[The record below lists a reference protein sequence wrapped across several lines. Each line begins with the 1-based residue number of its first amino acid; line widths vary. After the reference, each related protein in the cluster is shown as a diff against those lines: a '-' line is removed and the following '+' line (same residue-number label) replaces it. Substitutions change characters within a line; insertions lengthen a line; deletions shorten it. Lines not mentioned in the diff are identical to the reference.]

1 MIARYSTEAMD
12 RIWSDHA
19 RTETWLRVELAI
31 CEAAE
36 RHGAIPRGTTDA
48 IRAKAAFDLDRIAEL
63 EKETRHDLMAFV
75 RNVAEN
81 VGAPARYFHYGVTSY
96 DVIDTSLALMM
107 RESLTQTLRSLLA
120 LRKQV
125 RSLVKEHRDTPMIG
139 RTHGIHAEPITF
151 GYKAASWL
159 TELRRAARRL
169 SACKREI
176 SVGKVSGPVGV
187 RGVLGREVEA
197 EACRILGLRPD
208 PISTQIVA
216 RDRHANVLNV
226 IATLGATLDRIAMEL
241 RNLQRTEILEVQEEF
256 AAGQT
261 GSSAMPHKRNPWH
274 SETVCGLA
282 RVLRGNATA
291 MMESVATWHERD
303 LTNSSVE
310 RIVLPDS
317 FHLIDF
323 MLNRMTKVLAGL
335 EIRADRMRTNLE
347 LMGDLVYSEHLM
359 VALIGKGCSREE
371 AYKIAQRNAAR
382 AWEGEDYRAC
392 VSEDPDVQSRL
403 SPQEIEEVFS
413 LEHHLRHVGPAVDDV
428 LSDRR
433 TC

>member
-12 RIWSDHA
+12 RIWSDQA

-36 RHGAIPRGTTDA
+36 KHGAIPQGTTDV
-48 IRAKAAFDLDRIAEL
+48 IRAKAKFDLRRIAEL

-81 VGAPARYFHYGVTSY
+81 VGESARYFHYGVTSY
-96 DVIDTSLALMM
+96 DVIDTSLALMI
-107 RESLTQTLRSLLA
+107 RDSLDQASRSLGA
-120 LRKQV
+120 LRRTV
-125 RSLVKEHRDTPMIG
+125 RKLVVKHRDTPMIG

-151 GYKAASWL
+151 GFKAASWL
-159 TELRRAARRL
+159 TELRRASHRL
-169 SACKREI
+169 LACKREI

-187 RGVLGREVEA
+187 RGVLGREIEA
-197 EACRILGLRPD
+197 DACRILGLRPD
-208 PISTQIVA
+208 PISTQILA

-226 IATLGATLDRIAMEL
+226 LAVLGATLERIATEL

-282 RVLRGNATA
+282 RVLRGNAMA
-291 MMESVATWHERD
+291 MMESIATWHERD

-323 MLNRMTKVLAGL
+323 MLGRVRNVLIGL
-335 EIRADRMRTNLE
+335 EVRADQMRANLE

-359 VALIGKGCSREE
+359 IALIGKGCSREE

-382 AWEGEDYRAC
+382 AWEGEDYRSC
-392 VSEDPDVQSRL
+392 VSEDPDVRSRL
-403 SPQEIEEVFS
+403 SPQEIESVFS
-413 LEHHLRHVGPAVDDV
+413 LEHHLRHVAPAVDEV
-428 LSDRR
+428 LNNRR
-433 TC
+433 AR